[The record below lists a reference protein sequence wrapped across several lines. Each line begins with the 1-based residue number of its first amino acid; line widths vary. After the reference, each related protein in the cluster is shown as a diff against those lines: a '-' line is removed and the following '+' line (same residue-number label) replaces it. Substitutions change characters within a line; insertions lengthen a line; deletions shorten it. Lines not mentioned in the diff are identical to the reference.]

1 MKLTTRL
8 LVCAPLLSL
17 LCALPGCS
25 ASTSASARA
34 SADLQPAPAKSSR
47 TEPIWLRCT
56 DGFKPTGLLDNDIKR
71 LGRDCAESLNMGPIT
86 PVLKAKQSE
95 KQPADVYTFYVPRAG
110 DCFRVVSIG
119 DSHIEDLDLLLR
131 TPEGEV
137 VAGDLTHDR
146 FPVLPPYGPL
156 CIDDPGMYFLEV
168 SVFEGSGHYA
178 VQVWGGEPAGNVPL
192 PR

>member
-1 MKLTTRL
+1 MKLITRL
-8 LVCAPLLSL
+8 LASPLLAL
-17 LCALPGCS
+17 LAALPGCTS
-25 ASTSASARA
+25 STRADSKTSANVE
-34 SADLQPAPAKSSR
+34 PAPAKSSR

-56 DGFKPTGLLDNDIKR
+56 EGFKPTGLLDNDIKR
-71 LGRDCAESLNMGPIT
+71 LARACAESLNMGPIT
-86 PVLKAKQSE
+86 PVHKATQSE

-137 VAGDLTHDR
+137 VAGDLTHDK

-156 CIDDPGMYFLEV
+156 CIDEPGMYFLEV
-168 SVFEGSGHYA
+168 SVFSGSGHYA
-178 VQVWGGEPAGNVPL
+178 VQVWGGEPAGPVPV